1 MKTKTILELLTI
13 SAGIYHFAKDTQ
25 LLERIST
32 LSDRGKDGLNELVS
46 ETMLN
51 EEGNEMEF
59 VDKILFKT
67 AQLKKE
73 FEAKV
78 EELVVTF
85 YEKVNIAH
93 TDQIK
98 ALTTQLEQSNKDIA
112 LLEARMNKLETKQ

>member
-32 LSDRGKDGLNELVS
+32 LSDKGKDGLNELVS

-59 VDKILFKT
+59 VDKVLFKT

-73 FEAKV
+73 FEEKV

>member
-1 MKTKTILELLTI
+1 MKTKTLLELLTI

-32 LSDRGKDGLNELVS
+32 LSEKGKDGLNELVS
-46 ETMLN
+46 ETMLD
-51 EEGNEMEF
+51 EDGNEMEF
-59 VDKILFKT
+59 VDKIFHKT

-73 FEAKV
+73 FEDKV
-78 EELVVTF
+78 EELVVAF
-85 YEKVNIAH
+85 YEKINIAH

-98 ALTTQLEQSNKDIA
+98 ALTTQLEQSNKQIA

>member
-32 LSDRGKDGLNELVS
+32 LSDKGKDGLNELVS